1 MPLLL
6 CLFLL
11 MLPVP
16 ATACG
21 LALILAVDV
30 SGSVDEQEYR
40 VQMDGLATALR
51 DGIVVDALID
61 QDAHVSLIQWS
72 GSSRQEQSVA
82 WTRVTRVED
91 AHRLADA
98 IEAAPRRWR
107 NYSTAIGEALV
118 LAMTAFQSLEATT
131 QCSRRVIDVSG
142 DGMSN
147 EGPPPQ
153 DMRLALRG
161 AGITVNALAI
171 EGDGDDLTAY
181 FYEHL
186 IEGEGAFV
194 ITANGFGEYPAQ
206 IRRKLQRETTKQLS
220 RLVLSDNCDH
230 SAFRCDHNRGK
241 VNVLP

>member
-6 CLFLL
+6 VLFLM

-16 ATACG
+16 AAACG
-21 LALILAVDV
+21 LALVLAVDV
-30 SGSVDEQEYR
+30 SGSVDQQEYR
-40 VQMDGLATALR
+40 IQMDGLAAALR

-61 QDAHVSLIQWS
+61 QKAQVSLIQWS
-72 GSSRQEQSVA
+72 GSSRQELSVP
-82 WTRVTRVED
+82 WTQV
-91 AHRLADA
+91 AHADEAYRLADA
-98 IEAAPRRWR
+98 IENAPRRWR

-118 LAMTAFQSLEATT
+118 LAMAAFEELEGVTN
-131 QCSRRVIDVSG
+131 CDRKVIDLSG
-142 DGMSN
+142 DGVSN

-153 DMRLALRG
+153 EMRLALRR

-181 FYEHL
+181 FYEEL

-194 ITANGFGEYPAQ
+194 ITANGFEEYPAQ

-220 RLVLSDNCDH
+220 RLGLTEICDH
-230 SAFRCDHNRGK
+230 SSFYCDHK
-241 VNVLP
+241 VGVVKVLP